1 MRIVAGTWRGRTL
14 VAPPGQGTRPTADRV
29 RQAVFDMLMH
39 AEWGGRAAVEGTV
52 VLDVFAG
59 TGALGLEALSR
70 GAASAC
76 FIESDPAARRALR
89 ANVAACKAE
98 DRTRVLAGDVLGV
111 RPATASASCSDVSRL
126 GLVRPPMSCR
136 GEVVGGRAKP
146 GRDTNSRPSHDTN
159 SNPGHGTDRSLG
171 HGTDGRP
178 AHDVINGRASIA
190 SGMQGRSV
198 HPVEP
203 ASLVFLDP
211 PYAQNLVPRA
221 IAHLRQTGHIG
232 AGALIIAE
240 AGRDEIWLPQEP
252 LLANR
257 PHGAARI
264 LIFRTA

>member
-1 MRIVAGTWRGRTL
+1 MRIVAGAWRGRTL

-39 AEWGGRAAVEGTV
+39 AEWGGRAAVEGAV

-76 FIESDPAARRALR
+76 FIESDPAALRALR

-98 DRTRVLAGDVLGV
+98 DQTRVLAGDVLDV
-111 RPATASASCSDVSRL
+111 RPATAPVSCSDVSRL
-126 GLVRPPMSCR
+126 GLARPPMSCR
-136 GEVVGGRAKP
+136 GEVVGGGAKP
-146 GRDTNSRPSHDTN
+146 GHDTN
-159 SNPGHGTDRSLG
+159 SKPG

-178 AHDVINGRASIA
+178 GHGTASRPAHDIKNGRDSIA

-203 ASLVFLDP
+203 APLVFLDP

-240 AGRDEIWLPQEP
+240 TGRDEIWLPQEP
-252 LLANR
+252 LLADR